1 MAIEKEIKL
10 KIDLDIAKNIL
21 NNLLFKI
28 EKATLQKTI
37 RRDTEDLKYER
48 SGIFLRTREEDK
60 EKVVTLKKKVTTD
73 SGIFE
78 REEYETNVGDVTV
91 LNEIFEKLGL
101 TKSWIMEKFRIQ
113 GTYND
118 LTLCLDEVCFGIFL
132 EIEEEESEIVGV
144 LKDLSLDFNE
154 KITVPYWE
162 LWEVY
167 KKENGLDDSLRD
179 ILFGDKEIALQNLA
193 QGNVNLVWSIL
204 KSKVLNIYQLLLTQI

>member
-113 GTYND
+113 GTYNG
-118 LTLCLDEVCFGIFL
+118 LTLCF
-132 EIEEEESEIVGV
+132 
-144 LKDLSLDFNE
+144 
-154 KITVPYWE
+154 
-162 LWEVY
+162 
-167 KKENGLDDSLRD
+167 R
-179 ILFGDKEIALQNLA
+179 
-193 QGNVNLVWSIL
+193 
-204 KSKVLNIYQLLLTQI
+204 

>member
-1 MAIEKEIKL
+1 MVIEKEIKL

-21 NNLLFKI
+21 NNSLFKI

-60 EKVVTLKKKVTTD
+60 EKVVTLKKKVKID

-78 REEYETNVGDVTV
+78 REEYETNVGDVTI

-101 TKSWIMEKFRIQ
+101 TKSWIMEKFRVQ
-113 GTYND
+113 GTYNG

-132 EIEEEESEIVGV
+132 EIEGEESEIVGV

-154 KITVPYWE
+154 KITVSYWE

-179 ILFGDKEIALQNLA
+179 ILFGDEEIALQDLV
-193 QGNVNLVWSIL
+193 QGNVN
-204 KSKVLNIYQLLLTQI
+204 